1 MPDQRKIPTSL
12 RFSLAQQQTIPWRQ
26 TCLRLM
32 LLKCSRRDSFA
43 LPLSGKSIMPMEPK
57 SSLTYEQMCVLGP
70 LIHQL
75 VDLVKGKKR
84 PEANSGRQ
92 FIEVVRRKRPATT
105 RYEVAY
111 LRFTEYDR
119 FIQKELIEW
128 ADAHK
133 GNLLSKDAKDAFDA
147 IIHCAK
153 NRSGTPIAHTAHVHS
168 HQNQSSLS
176 GRATKKY
183 IGRHTAIFGENE
195 KPRGLQATASL
206 DISALKLS
214 EERRLITAMASRQ
227 QKFERRKIEEPLG
240 TREDWKKERGRN
252 KYNNR

>member
-1 MPDQRKIPTSL
+1 MP
-12 RFSLAQQQTIPWRQ
+12 
-26 TCLRLM
+26 
-32 LLKCSRRDSFA
+32 KCSRCGIFI
-43 LPLSGKSIMPMEPK
+43 LPLRRKPVMSVKPESP
-57 SSLTYEQMCVLGP
+57 LTYEQMCVLGP
-70 LIHQL
+70 VIHQL
-75 VDLVKGKKR
+75 IDLVKGKKR

-111 LRFTEYDR
+111 LRFTEYDK

-128 ADAHK
+128 ANNHK
-133 GNLLSKDAKDAFDA
+133 GDLLSKDAKDAFDA

-176 GRATKKY
+176 GRATKQY
-183 IGRHTAIFGENE
+183 TGRHTAIFGETE

-206 DISALKLS
+206 DISALKRS
-214 EERRLITAMASRQ
+214 EAKRMAVIQTST
-227 QKFERRKIEEPLG
+227 KETFERRKILEPLG
-240 TREDWKKERGRN
+240 TREDWNKERGRN
-252 KYNNR
+252 KFNGR